1 MPFIIDEDE
10 PDLST
15 LFQGVKV
22 PEPNMYI
29 SDSSQAVRLL
39 SELIRN
45 EKQPPV
51 HRIKSMVAQLFAL
64 FSEIS
69 LDNEL
74 ELYEQFLNLCARLT
88 EIQKIRKLQNKA
100 VVSFGGKFSA
110 GKSRFINAISGIQDL
125 LPVDQKPTTSV
136 PTYIIKAD
144 HDTLSANSIY
154 GYSTPLTTQSMGAL
168 THEFYDTYGIGFSA
182 FLDCIIAES
191 SSFIL
196 PEGIALLDTPGYT
209 KYDENARCPAGEHLR
224 RKGRTCL
231 SKMTLSDR
239 QRAFEQLRASDYLI
253 WLVDI
258 DNGGLNQDD
267 LDFLASLHFQTKVL
281 VVFTKAD
288 LKPEHE
294 IHEIL
299 NLARQTMV
307 RTAIP
312 CFGGT
317 AYSSPAPETTAP
329 VAAKETEED
338 KPLMNQT
345 GMPIVN
351 APVTYEMAAKSRH
364 NKNFADLEFFQK
376 LEDQLRQNL
385 VRAIDTT
392 GHTARDLFGGITRS
406 RQVMQIRSL
415 VELWGRTQQK
425 YTQLRKLL
433 KRYDNLVTQINHE
446 IASYIQSE
454 DQHG

>member
-209 KYDENARCPAGEHLR
+209 KYDE
-224 RKGRTCL
+224 KSL

-258 DNGGLNQDD
+258 DNGGLTQDD

-288 LKPEHE
+288 LKPEYE

-312 CFGGT
+312 CFGVT
-317 AYSSPAPETTAP
+317 AYSSNQNQEYCGNLIP
-329 VAAKETEED
+329 V
-338 KPLMNQT
+338 
-345 GMPIVN
+345 
-351 APVTYEMAAKSRH
+351 
-364 NKNFADLEFFQK
+364 FFQYVLQDSVRSNDLFTAFRK